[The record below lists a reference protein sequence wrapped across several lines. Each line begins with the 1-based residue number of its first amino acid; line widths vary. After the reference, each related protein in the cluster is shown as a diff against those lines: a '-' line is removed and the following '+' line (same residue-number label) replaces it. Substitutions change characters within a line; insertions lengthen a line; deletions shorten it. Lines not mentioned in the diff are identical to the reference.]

1 MHNKYLKE
9 RAHLRKMKDHRMQDS
24 HYGRKMS
31 RGFIGYETIKPSHD
45 YRRDYEDSRRM
56 RDSRD
61 YKSSYDYRDS
71 RDYTDYRDY
80 GYDSRDYRDYRDSR
94 SRRDSRDYES
104 DMRDYN
110 DYEDYD
116 DGKMYEEYEKDL
128 HHWAEKLKPK
138 DKFSMSKEQII
149 SHAKS
154 MGIRFDRYSENEFY
168 TTYLMMVSDYKE
180 LGSEPSFFVKM
191 ARDFLEDDDMA
202 VSPSEKLCIYMY
214 KIAMGE

>member
-1 MHNKYLKE
+1 MHNRYLKE
-9 RAHLRKMKDHRMQDS
+9 RAHLRKMGDHRMRDS

-45 YRRDYEDSRRM
+45 YGRTYEDSRRM

-61 YKSSYDYRDS
+61 YRGSSDYRDS
-71 RDYTDYRDY
+71 RDYRDSKDYSYDYRDN
-80 GYDSRDYRDYRDSR
+80 RDYRG
-94 SRRDSRDYES
+94 RRDSRDYEAS
-104 DMRDYN
+104 MRDYG
-110 DYEDYD
+110 YDYD
-116 DGKMYEEYEKDL
+116 EGEEYEEYEKDL
-128 HHWAEKLKPK
+128 HHWAEKLKSK
-138 DKFSMSKEQII
+138 DKFGMSKDQVT

-154 MGIRFDRYSENEFY
+154 IGVHFDKYSEDEFY

-180 LGSEPSFFVKM
+180 LGSDPSFFIRM

>member
-71 RDYTDYRDY
+71 RGYTDYRDY
-80 GYDSRDYRDYRDSR
+80 
-94 SRRDSRDYES
+94 RDSRDYES

-110 DYEDYD
+110 DYGDYD

-128 HHWAEKLKPK
+128 HRWAEKLKPK

-180 LGSEPSFFVKM
+180 LGSDPSFFVKM